1 VDGVRRDSPAA
12 ALALLVLLG
21 GAVGAAQGRPAA
33 APASPTVL
41 GFQSEPS
48 SARLIDRSARALSVV
63 GVDGVDLTGP
73 GQVSAPDQWAL
84 RQLARAKAN
93 GLQGVFL
100 VNNWSDRSNGFS
112 ERLAHETLANP
123 SAVSSVAQSLAS
135 DVATEGWNGVSIDLE
150 ALQPRDAGGL
160 DALVS
165 HLHTDMPVGS
175 SLTVCLS
182 ATTSLAGY
190 RAMGYDLQTLAANA
204 TQLILMTY
212 DDHGPWERT
221 PGPIGPLRWQRA
233 SLATLEKVVPSSE
246 IYLGAANYAYAWQP
260 HHRYGL
266 SVGQARQTARRW
278 HARPR
283 WIRSA
288 GEWRARHGH
297 STLWWSDARSL
308 RMRLRMAERLGVY
321 GVAIWSLGSGD
332 PIPQP

>member
-1 VDGVRRDSPAA
+1 M
-12 ALALLVLLG
+12 LLLLLG
-21 GAVGAAQGRPAA
+21 LAGAAQGRPAA
-33 APASPTVL
+33 APASLTVL

-48 SARLIDRSARALSVV
+48 PARLIDRSAKAMDVV
-63 GVDGVDLTGP
+63 GVDGVDLAGP
-73 GQVSAPDQWAL
+73 GKVSAPDHWAL

-100 VNNWSDRSNGFS
+100 VDNWSNSSNGFS
-112 ERLAHETLANP
+112 ERLAHQTLGNP
-123 SAVSSVAQSLAS
+123 SAVGAVAKSLAS
-135 DVATEGWNGVSIDLE
+135 DVQTEGWNGVSLDLE
-150 ALQPRDAGGL
+150 ALRARDSGGL

-165 HLHTDMPVGS
+165 DLHANLPPGS

-182 ATTSLAGY
+182 AATSLAAY
-190 RAMGYDLQTLAANA
+190 KAMGYDLQTLAANA

-233 SLATLEKVVPSSE
+233 SLATLEKVVPVTE
-246 IYLGAANYAYAWQP
+246 IYLGSADYAYAWRP

-266 SVGQARQTARRW
+266 SVNQARQTARAW
-278 HARPR
+278 HAQPH
-283 WIRSA
+283 WIGSA
-288 GEWRARHGH
+288 GEWRARQDH

-308 RMRLRMAERLGVY
+308 RVRLRMAERLGVY

-332 PIPQP
+332 PIPQA

>member
-1 VDGVRRDSPAA
+1 
-12 ALALLVLLG
+12 
-21 GAVGAAQGRPAA
+21 
-33 APASPTVL
+33 
-41 GFQSEPS
+41 
-48 SARLIDRSARALSVV
+48 VV

-73 GQVSAPDQWAL
+73 GQVSVPDQWAL

-100 VNNWSDRSNGFS
+100 VDNWSEKANGFS
-112 ERLAHETLANP
+112 ERLAYQTLANP
-123 SAVSSVAQSLAS
+123 SAVGVLAQSLAS
-135 DVATEGWNGVSIDLE
+135 DVQTEGWNGVSLDLE
-150 ALQPRDAGGL
+150 ALRTRDASGL
-160 DALVS
+160 DALVAD
-165 HLHTDMPVGS
+165 LRTDLPAGS

-190 RAMGYDLQTLAANA
+190 QAMGFDLQTLAANA

-233 SLATLEKVVPSSE
+233 SLATIEKVVPASE
-246 IYLGAANYAYAWQP
+246 IYLGAANYAYAWLPQ
-260 HHRYGL
+260 HRYGL
-266 SVGQARQTARRW
+266 SVSQARQTARHW

-283 WIRSA
+283 WVRSA
-288 GEWRARHGH
+288 GEWRARHAH

-308 RMRLRMAERLGVY
+308 RVRLRMAEGLGVH

-332 PIPQP
+332 PIPRP